1 LEQLLQPEE
10 AEPEALLRIKQV
22 AMVDQEEVVLVAVLT
37 PGELELLAKDMP
49 GVLAQQV
56 QVQVVVVQVLL
67 V

>member
-22 AMVDQEEVVLVAVLT
+22 AMVDQEEEVLVAVLT

-49 GVLAQQV
+49 EVLAQQV

-67 V
+67 A